1 MFRRFSRLNTL
12 AIAVLL
18 LAIPLTLSAEP
29 LKQSL
34 FEETTKA
41 MAAAKDARADL
52 LAPTSY
58 GKALEHYNKAEKK
71 FDKGESIEGIRDEL
85 RQATDYLKQAVEA
98 TKVAEVTLTATI
110 EARDDAIET
119 SASQYSAKTWA
130 KAEKKFREA
139 STELENGDVSDAR
152 EKGDEATAR
161 YREAELAS
169 IKSYFF
175 QDTRHLLQQ
184 ADDNDVKKYAPKC
197 LTRSMTL
204 LKEAEA
210 ALNQNRY
217 DTDRP
222 RTLAREALYE
232 ANHAIYVADL
242 ISNMDERKMTTEDLI
257 LASESPL
264 RRIAASIDV
273 PAQFDTGY
281 ENTTIAILGYMA
293 TEQMRNESLTQGI
306 SDGKQSMVL
315 LEQHIAVLEDKL
327 GGAKDEQNVLLGRIH
342 AQEDVRK
349 QFEQIEA
356 MFDKSQARV
365 LREGDTVIIRLTGM
379 NFDVGQSTVRSEHFA
394 LASKVQDAIRVFPGA
409 DVRIEGH
416 TDSFGTDEANLELSQ
431 ERAEAVRLYLLAN
444 IGTPAPT
451 ITSFGYGETH
461 PIANNDT
468 KDGRAA
474 NRRIDV
480 VILPQV

>member
-1 MFRRFSRLNTL
+1 MFRRFSILNTL

-34 FEETTKA
+34 FEEATKA
-41 MAAAKDARADL
+41 MAAAKDARSDL

-71 FDKGESIEGIRDEL
+71 FEKGESIEGIRNEL

-119 SASQYSAKTWA
+119 SASQYSAETWA

-184 ADDNDVKKYAPKC
+184 ADDNDVEKYAPKC

-210 ALNQNRY
+210 ALLWVP
-217 DTDRP
+217 DG
-222 RTLAREALYE
+222 
-232 ANHAIYVADL
+232 
-242 ISNMDERKMTTEDLI
+242 
-257 LASESPL
+257 
-264 RRIAASIDV
+264 AA
-273 PAQFDTGY
+273 F
-281 ENTTIAILGYMA
+281 
-293 TEQMRNESLTQGI
+293 
-306 SDGKQSMVL
+306 
-315 LEQHIAVLEDKL
+315 
-327 GGAKDEQNVLLGRIH
+327 
-342 AQEDVRK
+342 
-349 QFEQIEA
+349 
-356 MFDKSQARV
+356 
-365 LREGDTVIIRLTGM
+365 
-379 NFDVGQSTVRSEHFA
+379 
-394 LASKVQDAIRVFPGA
+394 
-409 DVRIEGH
+409 
-416 TDSFGTDEANLELSQ
+416 
-431 ERAEAVRLYLLAN
+431 
-444 IGTPAPT
+444 
-451 ITSFGYGETH
+451 
-461 PIANNDT
+461 
-468 KDGRAA
+468 
-474 NRRIDV
+474 
-480 VILPQV
+480 